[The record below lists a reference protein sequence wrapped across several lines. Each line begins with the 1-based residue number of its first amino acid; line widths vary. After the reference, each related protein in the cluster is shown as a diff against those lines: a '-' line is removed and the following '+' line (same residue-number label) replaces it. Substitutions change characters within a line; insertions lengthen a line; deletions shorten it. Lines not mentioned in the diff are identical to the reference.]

1 VSNPFSKLAA
11 LKDALPPGEKVG
23 EKAEESAAPL
33 AVDRRFANKLV
44 VAKSRKGRGGKTV
57 TAIRGLVGTA
67 DQLEELARELKKALG
82 VGASV
87 EDGEVLVQGE
97 QEKRVAAWLEA
108 KGAKRVILGT

>member
-1 VSNPFSKLAA
+1 MSNPFSKLAA
-11 LKDALPPGEKVG
+11 LKDALPPGEK
-23 EKAEESAAPL
+23 ARPEEPAPV
-33 AVDRRFANKLV
+33 AVDRRFVNKLV

-57 TAIRGLVGTA
+57 TAIRGVVGTA

-108 KGAKRVILGT
+108 HGAKRVVIGT

>member
-1 VSNPFSKLAA
+1 VSNPFAKLAA
-11 LKDALPPGEKVG
+11 LKDALPEGERPK
-23 EKAEESAAPL
+23 EASKPAPE
-33 AVDRRFANKLV
+33 ARRFANKLV

-57 TAIRGLVGTA
+57 TAIRGLTGTA

-108 KGAKRVILGT
+108 KGAKRVVIGT